1 VAERQAR
8 RHREVGV
15 VIPAAGAGLR
25 MGGSLPKQ
33 FLRLGR
39 RPIIAH
45 TLAAFDR
52 HPEITQIVVVTAPV
66 HLRRVVLLMMRM
78 RLRTAWS
85 VVAGG
90 ANRQESVWN
99 GLHAFDAE
107 PEVVLVHDAVRPLV
121 GQEVISRTIRAVR
134 RFGAAV
140 ACVRVKDTVKL
151 EGRRGFCSR
160 TLDRE
165 RLWAAQTPQGFS
177 YHLMVKAHRKA
188 RKQGFV
194 GTDEASLVERIGTR
208 VRIVDG
214 DYMNIKITTPADLVA
229 ARSFHKGR

>member
-1 VAERQAR
+1 
-8 RHREVGV
+8 
-15 VIPAAGAGLR
+15 

-52 HPEITQIVVVTAPV
+52 HPEVTQIVVVTSPV
-66 HLRRVVLLMMRM
+66 HLRRVALLMMRM
-78 RLRTAWS
+78 RFRTAWS

-99 GLHAFDAE
+99 GLNAFDAE

-121 GQEVISRTIRAVR
+121 GQEVISRTIRAVH

-140 ACVRVKDTVKL
+140 VCVRVKDTVKL
-151 EGRRGFCSR
+151 EGRPGFSSR

-177 YHLMVKAHRKA
+177 YHLMVKAHREA
-188 RKQGFV
+188 RKRGFV

-208 VRIVDG
+208 VRIVEG
-214 DYMNIKITTPADLVA
+214 DYTNIKITTPADLVA
-229 ARSFHKGR
+229 ARSFLRGR